1 MPRIRAASIEEH
13 KIRTR
18 REILGAAAALFRAE
32 GYTDTNLGEIAAY
45 VGIGR
50 TTLYDYF
57 PDKESI
63 LVELVEDRLP
73 AVVEGMLSEL
83 PVGLSHRERL
93 SELLVRGITYVSTD
107 DDLGSMIMRELPR
120 LSRRSQQR
128 IGRAHDRLSEEITRI
143 CRDGIETGEFRSFDP
158 EDAGRIVSA
167 LMMSASSGLLR
178 DADAKARMHE
188 IADTVVRFVFDGLA
202 S

>member
-1 MPRIRAASIEEH
+1 
-13 KIRTR
+13 
-18 REILGAAAALFRAE
+18 LGAAAALFRAE